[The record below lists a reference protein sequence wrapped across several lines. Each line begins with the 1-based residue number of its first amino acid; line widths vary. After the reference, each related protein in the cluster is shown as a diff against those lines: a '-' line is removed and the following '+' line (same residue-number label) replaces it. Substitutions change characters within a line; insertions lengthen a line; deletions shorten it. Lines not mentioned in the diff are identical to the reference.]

1 MYFTIRLFGRL
12 LSSSLLCAALL
23 AGTSV
28 PAQQTATP
36 PPASSD
42 DIVRV
47 ETELIQTDVMV
58 FDNQGR
64 FVSGLKPEQFLLR
77 VDGQPQQILFFE
89 RVTTG
94 SVDEE
99 RQLAAARGGAR
110 PPKDQAGATIKPLD
124 RGRSIFFFV
133 DDLHL
138 APASSKRTR
147 ETLLNFINIEMTQND
162 EAAVS
167 SASGRLGFLQQLTD
181 EKAVLRAAVAKL
193 NSASS
198 SRGLD
203 FERPHMSE
211 YQALAV
217 EGNNRDVLA
226 VFTEYILRDNPLM
239 RRDTAENIVRSRA
252 RNILQ
257 QSANFSSGTLGAL
270 ESLVRSTSLLPG
282 RKIIFFL
289 SDGFFIDRNIGDTFD
304 RLRRITDAAARAGV
318 VIYTMDTQGLV
329 TGQPDVSVDV
339 PFDPSGRLAIN
350 DIGEVSAQQAPLF
363 TLAADT
369 GGRALVNTNNLE
381 RALTK
386 AVKDSSV
393 YYLLAWQPGA
403 AQGEERKKA
412 KFRRIEVSIA
422 GHPELKVQV
431 RRGFFDAPPPSVT
444 ETKSGKKQTDG
455 ASKSVPAGRSAPEAK
470 ALFEALLATYPKNA
484 LPISLTLNYLNTA
497 GTEMQLACTVQVNVP
512 PLAPV
517 AAGERTVERVELI
530 GAVYDEGGKLVAPF
544 QNLLPITPE
553 PAGADGDGATRRVIS
568 TQQMAIKPGLHQ
580 VRVAARHP
588 ASGQIGSTTQW
599 ITIPDLKKGALALSS
614 ILIGERK
621 AGQNLT
627 ADGSAPVLITA
638 DRRFSRDSWL
648 RLLFSSYNA
657 KTNGA
662 GGPPDLALQIQI
674 FRDDQPVV
682 TFPLKKIDVSAFTDF
697 TFIPYAAEL
706 PLNDLPPGRYLL
718 KLTVIDRI
726 AKTSAAQ
733 QTKFV
738 IE

>member
-1 MYFTIRLFGRL
+1 
-12 LSSSLLCAALL
+12 
-23 AGTSV
+23 
-28 PAQQTATP
+28 
-36 PPASSD
+36 
-42 DIVRV
+42 
-47 ETELIQTDVMV
+47 ELIQTDVMV

-99 RQLAAARGGAR
+99 RQLAAARGGPRA
-110 PPKDQAGATIKPLD
+110 PKDQAGATIKPLD

-147 ETLLNFINIEMTQND
+147 ETLLNFINTEMTQND

-181 EKAVLRAAVAKL
+181 EKTVLRAAVAKL
-193 NSASS
+193 SS
-198 SRGLD
+198 TVNRILD
-203 FERPHMSE
+203 GEQPHMSE
-211 YQALAV
+211 YQASAV
-217 EGNNRDVLA
+217 EGNSRDVLA
-226 VFTEYILRDNPLM
+226 VFAEYILRDNPRM
-239 RRDTAENIVRSRA
+239 SREVAENMVRTRA
-252 RNILQ
+252 RAMLQ
-257 QSANFSSGTLGAL
+257 QSANISRGTLGAL

-329 TGQPDVSVDV
+329 TGQPDVSVNT
-339 PFDPSGRLAIN
+339 PFDPTGRLAIN

-369 GGRALVNTNNLE
+369 GGRARVNTNNLE

-403 AQGEERKKA
+403 QGEERKKA
-412 KFRRIEVSIA
+412 RFRRIEVSIA
-422 GHPELKVQV
+422 ERPELKVRV
-431 RRGFFDAPPPSVT
+431 RRGFFDAPPLT
-444 ETKSGKKQTDG
+444 ETKSREKPADG
-455 ASKSVPAGRSAPEAK
+455 ASKPLPAGKSAPEAK
-470 ALFEALLATYPKNA
+470 ALFEALSATFPKNA